1 MIDRYAIPE
10 IADIWS
16 DKNRFSI
23 WLQIEILVVE
33 ALSIAGIV
41 PKSSLEKIKKTANFD
56 VSRILEIEEEVK
68 HDVIAFLT
76 NVAEYVGK
84 DSRYIHYGMTSS
96 DVLDTALA
104 VQMTQAGEKL
114 KALLK
119 AQRLESGEQ

>member
-41 PKSSLEKIKKTANFD
+41 PKSSLEHIKKTAKFD

-84 DSRYIHYGMTSS
+84 DSRYM
-96 DVLDTALA
+96 
-104 VQMTQAGEKL
+104 E
-114 KALLK
+114 
-119 AQRLESGEQ
+119 